1 MMPALLPFSMIKPEA
16 WPIPFQLFLDARVQP
31 DDPLRFSRAIRWRP
45 ATFRQY
51 TIGLG
56 YFLGWL
62 HWSERYQENQGLRA
76 YVTRDIAK
84 AYLADMEKFG
94 LAPPTMASR
103 LDALHAALA
112 VVAPDVDRSWLMAGI
127 NRLRSLP
134 SDRRRTRERVQHTA
148 DVVEVGMR
156 LMREADRMDER
167 HALWSAIQFRDGL
180 LLVFAALVVPRIGT
194 VPKMLLGKHVIQIG
208 AACKISWS
216 AEEMKGGQPYEARLG
231 PELSALLARY
241 IAKYRPVLLARRKEV
256 PKDEPAFWLSRDGT
270 PLSQRQLA
278 MRITNRTKTLLGVSV
293 FPHALRHGAATTLA
307 IERPELIDI
316 VTPLLQHRHT
326 RSRQHYNVAD
336 GVAAGRDFGKTLEA
350 RRASNRDG
358 RRLMRRLNRATRHSG
373 PRPNVDAEEKAP

>member
-1 MMPALLPFSMIKPEA
+1 MMSALLPFSMIKPEA
-16 WPIPFQLFLDARVQP
+16 WPSPFRLFLNARIQP
-31 DDPLRFSRAIRWRP
+31 DDPLSFSRAIRWRP
-45 ATFRQY
+45 ATFRHY
-51 TIGLG
+51 TIGFG

-62 HWSERYQENQGLRA
+62 HWSGRYQEHQGVTA

-112 VVAPDVDRSWLMAGI
+112 IVAPDEDRTWLMAGI

-148 DVVEVGMR
+148 EVVEVGMR
-156 LMREADRMDER
+156 LMREADRMNER
-167 HALWSAIQFRDGL
+167 NALWRAIQFRDGL
-180 LLVFAALVVPRIGT
+180 LLVFVALVVPRIGT

-208 AACKISWS
+208 AAYKVSWS

-241 IAKYRPVLLARRKEV
+241 IATYRPVLLARRKEV
-256 PKDEPAFWLSRDGT
+256 RRTKAFWLSRDGT
-270 PLSQRQLA
+270 PLGQRQLA
-278 MRITNRTKTLLGVSV
+278 MRIMNRTKTLLGVSV

-307 IERPELIDI
+307 VERPELIDI
-316 VTPLLQHRHT
+316 VTPLLQHRHA
-326 RSRQHYNVAD
+326 RSRQRYNMAD
-336 GVAAGRDFGKTLEA
+336 SVAAGRDFGEALEA
-350 RRASNRDG
+350 RRINSQDG
-358 RRLMRRLNRATRHSG
+358 LRLMRRLSRAARTSVAT
-373 PRPNVDAEEKAP
+373 PSVDAEGKAR

>member
-1 MMPALLPFSMIKPEA
+1 MMPALLPFSMVKPEA
-16 WPIPFQLFLDARVQP
+16 WPIPFRLFLDARVQP
-31 DDPLRFSRAIRWRP
+31 DDPLSFSRAIRWRP
-45 ATFRQY
+45 ATFRLY

-62 HWSERYQENQGLRA
+62 HWSGRYQEHQGVTA

-112 VVAPDVDRSWLMAGI
+112 VVAPEKDRTWLMAGI

-148 DVVEVGMR
+148 DVVEAGMR
-156 LMREADRMDER
+156 LMREADRMGER

-194 VPKMLLGKHVIQIG
+194 VPKMLLGTHVIRIG
-208 AACKISWS
+208 AAYKVSWS

-241 IAKYRPVLLARRKEV
+241 IVTYRPVLLARRKV
-256 PKDEPAFWLSRDGT
+256 LKNDTAFWLTRDGA
-270 PLSQRQLA
+270 PLGQRALA
-278 MRITNRTKTLLGVSV
+278 MRITNCTKTLLGVSV

-307 IERPELIDI
+307 VERPELIDI
-316 VTPLLQHRHT
+316 ATPLLQHSHH
-326 RSRQHYNVAD
+326 RSRQRYNMAD
-336 GVAAGRDFGKTLEA
+336 SIAAGRNFGEALED
-350 RRASNRDG
+350 RRTSGRDG
-358 RRLMRRLNRATRHSG
+358 RRLMRRLEQSDQNLRCDPQR
-373 PRPNVDAEEKAP
+373 